1 MSQILAEALQDVQW
15 AEEQLEAVETAL
27 LTRNCTQPA
36 AAADCQAA
44 ETLVASAREA
54 SEARERERSAAAAS
68 AAAPATAPA
77 ALVAGLALHWPA
89 AREQVAPLL
98 QRFTPQHLANLTTRD
113 HPHLHCIILRR
124 QPASAHHLLQLYAVA
139 EPQQLAGV
147 PDLADFKAIAW
158 SRGSTNHTG
167 APIAA
172 TCASCAAGLTQ
183 QRHSAA
189 FFIFSFFYWISVISN
204 GFQSCK

>member
-15 AEEQLEAVETAL
+15 AEEQLEAAETAL
-27 LTRNCTQPA
+27 LTRNCTQHQQLLPTVRQLKLWWLPPVKPVKHA
-36 AAADCQAA
+36 N
-44 ETLVASAREA
+44 ASAPLPPRLPPRLPLRLPPWSPA
-54 SEARERERSAAAAS
+54 S
-68 AAAPATAPA
+68 
-77 ALVAGLALHWPA
+77 LFMHWPA

-113 HPHLHCIILRR
+113 HPHLHLILRR

-172 TCASCAAGLTQ
+172 TCASCTAGLTQ

-189 FFIFSFFYWISVISN
+189 FFIFSFFYWISN